1 MIFFFFW
8 IYLIFFP
15 TFSLPCN
22 LSSFTYYFLLLLLL
36 YFFPSIPTSF
46 SIQNNSKFWIFFDNF
61 NFFLVQLFLRGKKLR
76 DFPYLPF
83 ALLLF
88 ILFSIFFPSTSKE
101 QNYQKKKSTPNN
113 FIFFLLAWLIFLPFS
128 FLSIFRDVFRPK

>member
-22 LSSFTYYFLLLLLL
+22 LSSFTYYF
-36 YFFPSIPTSF
+36 FFFSIFSSSLFSPLSIPTSF
-46 SIQNNSKFWIFFDNF
+46 SIQNYSKFWIFSDNF
-61 NFFLVQLFLRGKKLR
+61 NFFLSNFFSGKKKLR
-76 DFPYLPF
+76 DFPYFPF

-88 ILFSIFFPSTSKE
+88 ILFSIFFLSTSKG

-113 FIFFLLAWLIFLPFS
+113 FIFVGLTNFPSFLFS
-128 FLSIFRDVFRPK
+128 FYF